1 MQITNQNKFE
11 EQYQEL
17 VNDIE
22 NDIID
27 LIREKLKQSHNEN
40 ISYGM
45 KFNYNS
51 NDLDYAIN
59 QYVFKNGFNNAIEQV
74 LDEVDIQ
81 KEYY

>member
-1 MQITNQNKFE
+1 MTITNQNKFE

-40 ISYGM
+40 IDYGM

-59 QYVFKNGFNNAIEQV
+59 QYIFKNGFNNAIEQV
-74 LDEVDIQ
+74 LDEIDIQ

>member
-1 MQITNQNKFE
+1 MTITNQNKFE

-27 LIREKLKQSHNEN
+27 LIRDKLKQSHNEN
-40 ISYGM
+40 IAYGM

-59 QYVFKNGFNNAIEQV
+59 QYVFKNGFNNAVEQV

>member
-1 MQITNQNKFE
+1 MTITNQDKFE

-27 LIREKLKQSHNEN
+27 LIREKLKQSHNDF
-40 ISYGM
+40 ISCGM

-51 NDLDYAIN
+51 NNLDYVIN

-74 LDEVDIQ
+74 LNEVDKQ